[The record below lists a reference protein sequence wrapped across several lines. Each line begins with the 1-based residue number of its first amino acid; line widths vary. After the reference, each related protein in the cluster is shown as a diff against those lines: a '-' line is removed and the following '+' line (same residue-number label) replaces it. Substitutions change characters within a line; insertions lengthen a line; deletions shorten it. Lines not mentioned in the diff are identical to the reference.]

1 MNCKGHSSLLLL
13 LLPVLLGLLQREGA
27 RAKCPHGAYLRG
39 KGAVTAGRWHR
50 HRPHRRHCHCNSQGE
65 RHGPLRRTK
74 RRWVI
79 TTLELEEEDP
89 GPFPKFVGELFNN
102 MSENRTLMY
111 LISGP
116 GVDEYPEIGLFSIE
130 DHKNGKIY
138 VHRSVDRE
146 TTPSFMV
153 CFDAVDRSTGEIVD
167 RSLIF
172 NVRIRDVNDHAPQFP
187 EKEFYVSVK
196 ENQAAGQPIF
206 QVLAVDLDQ
215 ENTPN
220 SQVLYFLVSQTPLL
234 KESGFRIDRISGEI
248 KLSGCLD
255 YETAAQ
261 FTLVIRAQDGGEPSL
276 SSTATVHIHVQDGN
290 NHLPTF
296 ARENYKIQISEGQ
309 VTQGL
314 LRLPVQDRD
323 SPGTAAWRAQ
333 FNILHGNE
341 EGHFDVL
348 ADPETNEGI
357 LNVIKPLDHESRP
370 VRSLV
375 ISVEN
380 EEPLFSC
387 QRGELRQPRG
397 AAASATVSV
406 QVADANDPPAFHPE
420 SVVVSLE
427 EGARP
432 GTPLGTLSAIDPDG
446 PASQMRYELV
456 RDPADWVAVDENSGA
471 VITRGPIDRESPHV
485 NDSFYTI
492 VVLAVDSGVPPQTGT
507 GTLMLFLSD
516 VNDNAPTLQPGSR
529 DVEVCESA
537 GNEPLR
543 IEADDPDLEP
553 YSDPFTFE
561 LDDTV
566 GNAEDMWRLGKNWG
580 RSVELFMSR
589 SLPRGD
595 YLVPLVIADRQGVS
609 QKQTVHVRI
618 CSCPSGI
625 MCAELSHAGA
635 ELVRALA
642 PVCAAFSALAV
653 ALLLLLRCYF
663 AFQPRRRRCSLDSD
677 TGQQTLIVYN
687 DESKAPSAQ
696 VAGRTSGKA
705 RLHLSRPRS
714 SRAGERGDEMR
725 AWCTGRVPVAVS
737 LTAVSPAVAWTQCV
751 WGKRRPWLS
760 GFTSAFRNFSRS
772 PFLPRVPQ
780 TQSDVRGQMWALPTH
795 TAVAGARLSAKGL
808 GDLPPSPAA
817 PSDRVRLALG
827 TPGCVVLFEPR
838 GVENKHSTPV
848 YPGGAV
854 PRRRLAPVG
863 GRIAEMLRQKLRGV
877 DAREDDTDCQ
887 PRAYLE
893 EGRSAGAPSLSSPA
907 VSEQGLP
914 PDLLDGLGWKAAALA
929 DTDAERG
936 VSSSDG
942 AYFGELAPFAEGRR

>member
-1 MNCKGHSSLLLL
+1 KDHLTNQTK
-13 LLPVLLGLLQREGA
+13 EGF
-27 RAKCPHGAYLRG
+27 G
-39 KGAVTAGRWHR
+39 K
-50 HRPHRRHCHCNSQGE
+50 
-65 RHGPLRRTK
+65 RHGPLRRSK

-187 EKEFYVSVK
+187 EKEFNVSVK

-375 ISVEN
+375 ITVEN

-406 QVADANDPPAFHPE
+406 QV

-456 RDPADWVAVDENSGA
+456 RDPANWVAVDENSGA

-529 DVEVCESA
+529 DVEVCESS

-687 DESKAPSAQ
+687 DESKAPLAQ
-696 VAGRTSGKA
+696 VAVRSAPG
-705 RLHLSRPRS
+705 LS
-714 SRAGERGDEMR
+714 
-725 AWCTGRVPVAVS
+725 
-737 LTAVSPAVAWTQCV
+737 
-751 WGKRRPWLS
+751 
-760 GFTSAFRNFSRS
+760 
-772 PFLPRVPQ
+772 
-780 TQSDVRGQMWALPTH
+780 
-795 TAVAGARLSAKGL
+795 
-808 GDLPPSPAA
+808 DLPPPSPGA

-827 TPGCVVLFEPR
+827 TPVSWFYWFALQ
-838 GVENKHSTPV
+838 V

-854 PRRRLAPVG
+854 PGRRLAPVG

-877 DAREDDTDCQ
+877 DAREDDADCQ

-893 EGRSAGAPSLSSPA
+893 EGRSAGAPSLSSLA

-929 DTDAERG
+929 DTYAERG
-936 VSSSDG
+936 VSS
-942 AYFGELAPFAEGRR
+942 